1 MFLVQHLPE
10 GNRMRL
16 LLAFALLPALA
27 QADEIEFTVT
37 GSIFQS
43 LPIGPDPPTSVWKGS
58 GPIPTTFQMI
68 LVNTLAPRDSLT
80 YAFAPDTSLDSVAF
94 SVAATDFNF
103 TLGGQTL
110 VSGGSGSF
118 SASGSQLGECSF
130 IGGTYSASTA
140 SGTFGGVPDFS
151 LGGGCITKSQ
161 LLGSSDPL
169 GLLLSHSSFVPDDGW
184 NGSFLSVGTSTLVS
198 VENVSGVSVPEPDSL
213 ALFAAGGLGLFA
225 CRRRRKT

>member
-1 MFLVQHLPE
+1 
-10 GNRMRL
+10 MRF
-16 LLAFALLPALA
+16 LLALALLPALA

-43 LPIGPDPPTSVWKGS
+43 LPISPDPPTSVWKGT
-58 GPIPTTFQMI
+58 GPIPTTFQMSF
-68 LVNTLAPRDSLT
+68 LVNTLAPGDSLT
-80 YAFAPDTSLDSVAF
+80 YAFAPDNSLGTVAF

-130 IGGTYSASTA
+130 IGGNYSASTA
-140 SGTFGGVPDFS
+140 AGTFGGVPDFI
-151 LGGGCITKSQ
+151 LGGGCVTKSQ

-169 GLLLSHSSFVPDDGW
+169 GLLLNNSSFFPDDGW
-184 NGSFLSVGTSTLVS
+184 NGSFLSVGSSTLVS
-198 VENVSGVSVPEPDSL
+198 VENVTGVSVPEPDSL